1 MLSVIFF
8 SSRFTGILRKTKT
21 SAVPPPSVKLECIA
35 RVPSR
40 FQSLLFLYHRKA
52 RHLKLQKLF
61 SDYKIWG
68 KEVGNE
74 TLWLSQNLIEDNNC
88 NSIGVHNQKG
98 SNCVKG
104 RSKFGTRRN
113 STLKTAD
120 AHLQTLPL
128 IQMMPNKE
136 EPYRVLIIYRQKL
149 DIFKNISV
157 NLWARLVLN
166 PAVKAQTKQCSA

>member
-40 FQSLLFLYHRKA
+40 FQSLLFHYHRKA

-68 KEVGNE
+68 KGVGNE
-74 TLWLSQNLIEDNNC
+74 TLWLSQNLIEDNNS
-88 NSIGVHNQKG
+88 NSIGVHNQKRFQLRERAIKIWDT
-98 SNCVKG
+98 C
-104 RSKFGTRRN
+104 RN

-120 AHLQTLPL
+120 AHCQTLPL
-128 IQMMPNKE
+128 IQMMPNKLSRTVFWL
-136 EPYRVLIIYRQKL
+136 YTDRNW
-149 DIFKNISV
+149 IFLKTSQSTCG
-157 NLWARLVLN
+157 
-166 PAVKAQTKQCSA
+166 PG